1 MDINRIITGAILI
14 GVVVLIAFVDS
25 TILTWL
31 FLGVAY
37 MFSFYEAM
45 KLFGIDDNSL
55 YFYAAFIWLL
65 SLFYSTPSDLIFIV
79 LIVSVSIMVFTG
91 KPDFDKIKPFLY
103 PSTSFLFLFALYTG
117 FGIEAV
123 IWLVIVVALT
133 DTAAYFVGRAIGKN
147 QFCEVSPKKT
157 WEGVIGGVSIAT
169 IAGAFYG
176 MEFVSIY
183 LALFISLMVSFA
195 SIFGDLFES
204 YLKRSAGVKDSG
216 NILPGHGGVLDRM
229 DGYMF
234 GVVAMVILMR
244 GLA

>member
-1 MDINRIITGAILI
+1 MDMKRIITGVVLI
-14 GVVVLIAFVDS
+14 GVVVLIAVIDS

-55 YFYAAFIWLL
+55 YFYAALIWIL
-65 SLFYSTPSDLIFIV
+65 SFFYPAPSDLIFIV
-79 LIVSVSIMVFTG
+79 LIVSVSIMVFHG
-91 KPDFDKIKPFLY
+91 KADFDKIKPFLY
-103 PSTSFLFLFALYTG
+103 PSASFLFLFALYKG

-147 QFCEVSPKKT
+147 KFCEVSPKKT
-157 WEGVIGGVSIAT
+157 WEGVIGGVSVAT
-169 IAGAFYG
+169 IAGTFYG
-176 MEFVSIY
+176 IEFVSLY
-183 LALFISLMVSFA
+183 LALFISLMVAFA

-234 GVVAMVILMR
+234 AVVAMVILMR